1 MIVFNS
7 VYRTFDPDESGLKD
21 ISFSIDPGELVMITG
36 HSGSGKTTIMRLLTK
51 EYTPNKGEIHF
62 NNQELSKIGKNR
74 LHEHRRRIGV
84 VFQDYRLIPE
94 MNVWENIALPL
105 AITGKQQHEIEE
117 RVTDLLKLVQL
128 PEKAH
133 LFPSQLSGGEAQ
145 RISIARALAN
155 APQVIFADEPTG
167 NLDQDTSQSIAHLL
181 KQINELGTTLIF
193 ATHDPKIL
201 AIFADKR
208 HINLKNGTIEFDTG
222 EDKKKT
228 TKTKESPKKST
239 SEEPTAKKS
248 ENKQKDQPSKVESTE
263 SKIKE
268 AESNKQNDKKS
279 TEEVPSSK
287 EITTDETK
295 ADSSNGKKESGG
307 FFSKL
312 FGKKKPQPSK
322 VEESTSEDSLKESTD
337 DNDSD
342 TLAEEV
348 KEDSQEEKSKEEPVA
363 KNTEKK
369 TDKKSSEKIEKTS
382 SSRGTT
388 KNKK

>member
-74 LHEHRRRIGV
+74 LHEHRRQIGV

-228 TKTKESPKKST
+228 TKTKETLKKST
-239 SEEPTAKKS
+239 TDDVSAKKAES
-248 ENKQKDQPSKVESTE
+248 KQTDEPSKTEDTENKTVKVPES
-263 SKIKE
+263 
-268 AESNKQNDKKS
+268 SNHKDKKAS
-279 TEEVPSSK
+279 ETEPSSK
-287 EITTDETK
+287 ETATQETTE
-295 ADSSNGKKESGG
+295 DSLKEKKESGG
-307 FFSKL
+307 FLAKL

-322 VEESTSEDSLKESTD
+322 DEEGSSEDSLKESAD
-337 DNDSD
+337 DKNLA
-342 TLAEEV
+342 TEAEEV
-348 KEDSQEEKSKEEPVA
+348 KKDSPEEKSKDELST

-369 TDKKSSEKIEKTS
+369 SNKKINEKSSP
-382 SSRGTT
+382 SRGTT